1 MERIRVISVGPALRQ
16 QRPSPSYNLFRR
28 EDKPDLYCAVPEDQ
42 TVPSFLRGEHWAF
55 VGRIKQAAALPGF
68 QEEQARSGVRL
79 NGFYLFMAHQ
89 TGVSAAARKAA
100 PALCSAPELC
110 AA

>member
-1 MERIRVISVGPALRQ
+1 MERIRVISAGPALRQ

-28 EDKPDLYCAVPEDQ
+28 EDKPDLYCAVPDDWA
-42 TVPSFLRGEHWAF
+42 VPTFLRADHWAL
-55 VGRIKQAAALPGF
+55 VGRITKAAALPGF

-79 NGFYLFMAHQ
+79 NGFYLFMAHHS
-89 TGVSAAARKAA
+89 GFVMGARS
-100 PALCSAPELC
+100 SAPELC

>member
-1 MERIRVISVGPALRQ
+1 M
-16 QRPSPSYNLFRR
+16 
-28 EDKPDLYCAVPEDQ
+28 
-42 TVPSFLRGEHWAF
+42 F

-89 TGVSAAARKAA
+89 TGVPAAARKAA
-100 PALCSAPELC
+100 PALWRDPRNAVRCEADRGARILRRALMPRPSPLLAPV
-110 AA
+110 AADEARLDLTPAQHQ